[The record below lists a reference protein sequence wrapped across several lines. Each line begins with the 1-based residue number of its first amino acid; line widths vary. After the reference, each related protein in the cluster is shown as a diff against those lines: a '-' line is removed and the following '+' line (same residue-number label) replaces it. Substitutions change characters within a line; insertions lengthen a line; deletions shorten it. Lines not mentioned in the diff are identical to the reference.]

1 MSSLEQERI
10 QTNIK
15 QKQRA
20 SHGFIPDLKNMTDCD
35 YFYLSPFRRRYTAN
49 LSLRPYVDFS
59 ISALNQHN
67 NVSRILDIG
76 CGTGWYPLELAR
88 KGFDVTAIDLSDY
101 NIELAKDTY
110 NKALTNEKLGRIE
123 HIAGDFASYDFGER
137 KFDCITSIG
146 AFHHMERIEDVI
158 TKVKSLLNPGGL
170 IISIEPIPENIT
182 NLEAAVIALIR
193 IIFSSTDCWYEDL
206 GSFNDINEIESY
218 VEECK
223 LEYQNWADKT
233 ESGNQSPM
241 NNATSGK
248 DVLAC
253 LRKYFKE
260 INCEDSYLWSQRII
274 GGIRSSTEDKN
285 MKVTKLITLLD
296 RYFVEKK
303 LVNPMGYFWCGKSI

>member
-59 ISALNQHN
+59 ISALNKHY

-88 KGFDVTAIDLSDY
+88 KGFDVTAIDLADY

-110 NKALTNEKLGRIE
+110 NKALENEKLGRIE
-123 HIAGDFASYDFGER
+123 HVAGDFALYDFGER

-146 AFHHMERIEDVI
+146 AFHHMENIEDVI
-158 TKVKSLLNPGGL
+158 TKVKSLLNPEGL
-170 IISIEPIPENIT
+170 IISIEPVPENIT

-193 IIFSSTDCWYEDL
+193 IILSSTDCWYEDV
-206 GSFNDINEIESY
+206 GPFNDINEIESY
-218 VEECK
+218 AEECK

-233 ESGNQSPM
+233 ELGNQSPM

-248 DVLAC
+248 DVLVC

-260 INCEDSYLWSQRII
+260 ISYEDSYLWSQRII

-285 MKVTKLITLLD
+285 IEITKLITLLD

-303 LVNPMGYFWCGKSI
+303 LVNPMAYLWCGQSI